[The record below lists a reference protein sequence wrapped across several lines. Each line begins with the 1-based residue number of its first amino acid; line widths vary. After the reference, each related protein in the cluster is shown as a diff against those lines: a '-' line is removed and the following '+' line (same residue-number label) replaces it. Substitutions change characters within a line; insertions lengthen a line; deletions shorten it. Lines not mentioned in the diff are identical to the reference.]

1 MPKLSQSLTIPSGD
15 VRMSVRPAGAVP
27 STGAPQASYPAG
39 TYDFETHIL
48 IIGADPVINRGAFP
62 GRLSETIR
70 ELVTGATSFASSNAI
85 VKGSQTTVLIPP
97 PIAFRLVRPA
107 FVAVAAITAAN
118 VAAVLGAPAGSL
130 PAAATASLVAAIMAG
145 SSAYRVTENVGT
157 FPVKAHWITITGRL
171 GATASWTTANLNRAI
186 ARAFANN
193 VTWQDVAPAY
203 GNDFLHP
210 FPAPNDGNPLL
221 DALNDSDA
229 CTGGYDY
236 EKVYAA
242 ACTRVGVATSM
253 TTLGS
258 TPGASDYMKPTTQ
271 GTASYTKPDASG
283 GSTLT
288 TTTPNRQQSPAVQP
302 RPSVPVTT
310 PNAATSTP
318 ASPSHAGTYVAVGVT
333 AAAIGLMW
341 WQRKAIFG

>member
-1 MPKLSQSLTIPSGD
+1 
-15 VRMSVRPAGAVP
+15 MSVRPAGAVP

-48 IIGADPVINRGAFP
+48 IVGANPIINRGAFP

-70 ELVTGATSFASSNAI
+70 EIVPGATSFASSNAI
-85 VKGSQTTVLIPP
+85 VKGSQTTVLLPAP
-97 PIAFRLVRPA
+97 LAFRLARPA
-107 FVAVAAITAAN
+107 FIAVATITAAN
-118 VAAVLGAPAGSL
+118 IGAVLGSPAGSL
-130 PAAATASLVAAIMAG
+130 PAAATAGLIAAIMAG
-145 SSAYRVTENVGT
+145 SSAYRVTETIGT

-171 GATASWTTANLNRAI
+171 GATATWTTANLNRAI

-193 VTWQDVAPAY
+193 VAWQDVAPAY

-229 CTGGYDY
+229 CTGGHDY

-242 ACTRVGVATSM
+242 ACTRVALATAV
-253 TTLGS
+253 TTLGPS
-258 TPGASDYMKPTTQ
+258 AQGAGDYMKPTSQ
-271 GTASYTKPDASG
+271 GTANYTKPSTTTG
-283 GSTLT
+283 GSTPVST
-288 TTTPNRQQSPAVQP
+288 GSSQDSSIQRQPSMPDIIPPA
-302 RPSVPVTT
+302 PSAP
-310 PNAATSTP
+310 PP
-318 ASPSHAGTYVAVGVT
+318 APSRTGTYVAVGLG
-333 AAAIGLMW
+333 AAAIGVMW